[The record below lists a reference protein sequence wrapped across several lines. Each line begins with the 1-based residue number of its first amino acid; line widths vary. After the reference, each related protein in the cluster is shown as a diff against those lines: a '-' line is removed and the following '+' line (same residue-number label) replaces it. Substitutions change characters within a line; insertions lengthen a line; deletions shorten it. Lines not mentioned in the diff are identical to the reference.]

1 LSESSD
7 RVDGL
12 SASSQVL
19 VTVTVL
25 DVNDNRPT
33 FSQSTYRGS
42 VCEMTT
48 GSLVNMDTSPITVT
62 DQDQVDPQP
71 ALSVDMLECCQCR

>member
-33 FSQSTYRGS
+33 FNQSTYRGS

-62 DQDQVDPQP
+62 DQDQVDPHSV
-71 ALSVDMLECCQCR
+71 SVDMLVCCQCR